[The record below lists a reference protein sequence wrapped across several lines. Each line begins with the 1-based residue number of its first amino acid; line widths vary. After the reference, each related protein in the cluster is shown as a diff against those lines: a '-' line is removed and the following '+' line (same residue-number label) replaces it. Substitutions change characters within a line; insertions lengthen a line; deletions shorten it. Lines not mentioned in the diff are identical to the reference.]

1 VTDPRGQRAFVHY
14 VVLPLL
20 LLTVA
25 LLGGLRVAAPDHA
38 LLFVAPPLVTMVLA
52 GLLTALFVRG
62 GLVRPAAW
70 VRADRPPLGNLA
82 HILTLAALFA
92 ASAQAFNSVLPE
104 QGLLHWLFS
113 FFFLWTL
120 WNNQFSPFDPARLLR
135 SLAVLFGTA
144 FALKHMLLA
153 GLRPAESGWMGRVAA
168 ALLQGASLGTLD
180 VPAFAPATGYISFF
194 TVVLY
199 VGCLTLVPAAPGG
212 DEVRQLARAYRGLG
226 ERERARLREAIAED
240 DEGSEAETATRRR
253 LT

>member
-1 VTDPRGQRAFVHY
+1 MTDARGQRAFVHY

-25 LLGGLRVAAPDHA
+25 LLGGLRVAAADHA
-38 LLFVAPPLVTMVLA
+38 FLFVAPPLVTLVLA
-52 GLLTALFVRG
+52 GLLMALFVRG

-70 VRADRPPLGNLA
+70 VRADRPLLGNLS
-82 HILTLAALFA
+82 HILTLVALFA

-104 QGLLHWLFS
+104 EGLLHWLFS

-120 WNNQFSPFDPARLLR
+120 WNNQFAPFDPARLLR

-153 GLRPAESGWMGRVAA
+153 GLHPAETGWMGRVAA
-168 ALLQGASLGTLD
+168 ALLQGVSLGTLA
-180 VPAFAPATGYISFF
+180 VPAFAPATGYVSFF

-199 VGCLTLVPAAPGG
+199 VGCLMLMPPAPGG
-212 DEVRQLARAYRGLG
+212 DEVRQLARAYRQLDD
-226 ERERARLREAIAED
+226 RERARLREAIAED
-240 DEGSEAETATRRR
+240 ETGAAEAPTRRR
-253 LT
+253 LS